1 MPSWSSSR
9 PSAELSSLAPEDRR
23 LPAELGLLT
32 LLALAVLAWFGGFPS
47 LRASAP
53 VAVVAL
59 VGALTCASVAVR
71 PSSPLRSLP
80 RPGPDTLAVLAV
92 ALVYRLPA
100 LVHPWGWV
108 NTDGAYGAFVA
119 LRLLAGA
126 RPAPVFTIGANYQGT
141 LKGHLAA
148 LFCALS
154 GAEDLSRMLV
164 LASVALDVV
173 FIVAT
178 MSLARRLGG
187 RAAAVA
193 SGLYL
198 ALGPKFLTVF
208 SLNSVGQ
215 YVDVLA
221 LGGLALAL
229 VPPLLQDE
237 PSPSHRLRALAV
249 GLLLGAA
256 FWQQPVATCYAIAVF
271 AALALRRGPGLRV
284 RWGWTIAGL
293 LVGALP
299 VILWNLRHGW
309 ATSEVMSPDSSGL
322 RAQAEALPYLI
333 RRTVDTS
340 FPVLAGVSPG
350 HPWLALGSRALRAAA
365 GLLIPA
371 ALVAFL
377 ALRGREIAASIR
389 TGRPSPALLP
399 PLLLFA
405 CLALV
410 WATASGAVYGRPR
423 YLLPVMAATAVH
435 IGVVFAAAWSRARPL
450 AAVSLALILALNVTG
465 MWSRLNDG
473 GATSDYYRSVLR
485 SLDNKGVRTG
495 YADFSLSAPLT
506 MFTRERILLSSRL
519 GPTPAYE
526 PEEQTARVAREGPD
540 AYVLRPDDDPAR
552 FEEVLKGLGVTYKVD
567 LDPIPVFYGFSRPV
581 RVEEV
586 HGFRGD
592 TPARPIPDDE

>member
-9 PSAELSSLAPEDRR
+9 PSAELSSLAPERR
-23 LPAELGLLT
+23 RFPAELGVLA

-47 LRASAP
+47 LGASAP
-53 VAVVAL
+53 VAAVAVLAAL
-59 VGALTCASVAVR
+59 VCAWWALR
-71 PSSPLRSLP
+71 PLRIA

-92 ALVYRLPA
+92 ALAYRLPA

-119 LRLLAGA
+119 LRLLAGV

-148 LFCALS
+148 LFSVLT

-164 LASVALDVV
+164 LASVLLDVV

-178 MSLARRLGG
+178 MALARRLGG

-221 LGGLALAL
+221 LGGVALAL
-229 VPPLLQDE
+229 VPPLLREE
-237 PSPSHRLRALAV
+237 PSPSDRLRALAV
-249 GLLLGAA
+249 GWLLGAA
-256 FWQQPVATCYAIAVF
+256 FWQQPVATCYALAVF
-271 AALALRRGPGLRV
+271 VALAFRRGPGGRA
-284 RWGWTIAGL
+284 RWGWMIAGA

-299 VILWNLRHGW
+299 VVLWNLHHGW
-309 ATSEVMSPDSSGL
+309 ATSQVMSPDSAGL
-322 RAQAEALPYLI
+322 RAQVEALPYLV

-350 HPWLALGSRALRAAA
+350 HPWLAVGSSAVRGAA

-389 TGRPSPALLP
+389 SGRPSPALLP
-399 PLLLFA
+399 PLLLVA

-423 YLLPVMAATAVH
+423 YLLPVMAATAIH
-435 IGVVFAAAWSRARPL
+435 IGVVWSAAWSRARVSSAIGL
-450 AAVSLALILALNVTG
+450 AALLALNVTG

-473 GATSDYYRSVLR
+473 GPTSDYYRSVLR
-485 SLDNKGVRTG
+485 SLETKGIRTG

-526 PEEQTARVAREGPD
+526 PDELTTRVAREGPD
-540 AYVLRPDDDPAR
+540 AYVLRPDDDPAL
-552 FEEVLKGLGVTYKVD
+552 FEAVLKGLGVTYQVD
-567 LDPIPVFYGFSRPV
+567 LDPIPVFYGFSRRV
-581 RVEEV
+581 RVAEV

-592 TPARPIPDDE
+592 TPPRPSPEEE